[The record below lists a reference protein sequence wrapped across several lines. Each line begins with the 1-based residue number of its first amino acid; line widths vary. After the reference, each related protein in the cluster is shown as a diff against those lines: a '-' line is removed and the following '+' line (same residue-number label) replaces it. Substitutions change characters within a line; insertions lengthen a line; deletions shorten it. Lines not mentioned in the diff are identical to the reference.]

1 MDKLCVLRQF
11 VSISIVRQFVSRSI
25 DFHDISCQYF
35 LERLSLIFVCRET
48 KGCYHDVTLVEPAR
62 RQVAQHGA
70 HILVF
75 KLRAQ
80 LLQHDVAL
88 LDAARLLFRT
98 LYAEDL
104 ALAYH
109 FQNLCFHFLIMSHGN
124 HGNHRKA
131 ARWSF
136 FWVPQRSSSARLLP
150 KGRKKLQKSQRSAS
164 RRVTLA
170 TKGTQ
175 EMRIASDSLSVE
187 SD

>member
-1 MDKLCVLRQF
+1 MVQLCALRE
-11 VSISIVRQFVSRSI
+11 FVSRSI
-25 DFHDISCQYF
+25 DFHDISCQYL

-48 KGCYHDVTLVEPAR
+48 KCGYHDVTLVEPAR

-80 LLQHDVAL
+80 FLQYNVAL

-109 FQNLCFHFLIMSHGN
+109 FQNLCFHFLIMSHRNHRN
-124 HGNHRKA
+124 HGKGYALRP
-131 ARWSF
+131 F
-136 FWVPQRSSSARLLP
+136 FLSPEEIA
-150 KGRKKLQKSQRSAS
+150 
-164 RRVTLA
+164 
-170 TKGTQ
+170 

>member
-1 MDKLCVLRQF
+1 MRITGIRFLSYHFSLCFLETNFRNYRNFLVIFIMDKFLRPAGSKRAKLERCVLRQF
-11 VSISIVRQFVSRSI
+11 VSISIVREFVSRSI

-35 LERLSLIFVCRET
+35 LERLSLILMCRET
-48 KGCYHDVTLVEPAR
+48 KCGNHDVTLVEPAR

-80 LLQHDVAL
+80 FLQHDVAL

-109 FQNLCFHFLIMSHGN
+109 FQNLCFHRCIN
-124 HGNHRKA
+124 
-131 ARWSF
+131 
-136 FWVPQRSSSARLLP
+136 
-150 KGRKKLQKSQRSAS
+150 KSNN
-164 RRVTLA
+164 TL
-170 TKGTQ
+170 
-175 EMRIASDSLSVE
+175 
-187 SD
+187 